1 MKLKRSCSA
10 MKTNKNNLMARRY
23 NFSAIIL
30 AFALIATCW
39 SCNSNGCN
47 DNRSSIPLAGFYSS
61 EGKAISLNILEIG
74 GIGAPNDSLILSA
87 GTNASEVYLPLRSEW
102 EVVKYYIAYRTNELD
117 YPQLNDTIT
126 FRYSSIPYFASEEC
140 GAMMRYHVTSIDY
153 TTHLLDSVAMVPEDS
168 VITNANVENL
178 RIYFKTS
185 TTEIQ

>member
-1 MKLKRSCSA
+1 MKLKRNCSA
-10 MKTNKNNLMARRY
+10 MKMNKFNLMVRRH
-23 NFSAIIL
+23 NFSAIIFAL
-30 AFALIATCW
+30 ALIAICW

-61 EGKAISLNILEIG
+61 DGKEISLNILEIG
-74 GIGAPNDSLILSA
+74 GIGAPNDSLILTA
-87 GTNASEVYLPLRSEW
+87 GTNASQVYLPLRSEW
-102 EVVKYYIAYRTNELD
+102 DMVKYYIAYRSDELN

-126 FRYSSIPYFASEEC
+126 FRYNSIPYFASEEC

-153 TTHLLDSVAMVPEDS
+153 TTHILDSVAMVPADS

-185 TTEIQ
+185 TAEI

>member
-1 MKLKRSCSA
+1 MKLKMNCSA
-10 MKTNKNNLMARRY
+10 MKMNKFNLMVRRH
-23 NFSAIIL
+23 NFSAIIFAL
-30 AFALIATCW
+30 ALIAICW

-61 EGKAISLNILEIG
+61 DGKEISLNILEIG
-74 GIGAPNDSLILSA
+74 GIGAPNDSLILTA
-87 GTNASEVYLPLRSEW
+87 GTNASQVYLPLRSEW
-102 EVVKYYIAYRTNELD
+102 DMVKYYIAYRSDELN

-126 FRYSSIPYFASEEC
+126 FRYNSIPYFASEEC

-153 TTHLLDSVAMVPEDS
+153 TTHILDSVAMVPADS

-185 TTEIQ
+185 TAEI